1 MIEDQPMSSAAPK
14 LGVKMSPADSKA
26 YIDETNEKE
35 GLAPRT

>member
-14 LGVKMSPADSKA
+14 LGVKMSPADAKA